1 MPRFIRDEA
10 RHIKNLYKETSEK
23 YIDGIN
29 VSDYKELA
37 ELARDEKDHYEFIFN
52 KMIEVFIL
60 RDKPETKGKEEEIFK
75 KKFTREGLEDEHWEN
90 LKNNKEPKFN
100 LELLIKHYS
109 SYIAYYKF
117 YVQWIL
123 SRCLLSYGRYL
134 EIVEQQRKIFE
145 PPYIQRGID
154 EINRA
159 QDAQY
164 S

>member
-1 MPRFIRDEA
+1 MPKFITDEA
-10 RHIKNLYKETSEK
+10 LHIKKLNKETSEK
-23 YIDGIN
+23 YINGIN

-60 RDKPETKGKEEEIFK
+60 RDKPETKK
-75 KKFTREGLEDEHWEN
+75 KNTRLEDEYWEN
-90 LKNNKEPKFN
+90 LKNNKETKFN

-123 SRCLLSYGRYL
+123 SRCLIGYGRYL
-134 EIVEQQRKIFE
+134 TIAEKQRKIFE
-145 PPYIQRGID
+145 PPYIQRGIK
-154 EINRA
+154 EFSRK
-159 QDAQY
+159 QEGQKY
-164 S
+164 

>member
-60 RDKPETKGKEEEIFK
+60 RDKPETKG
-75 KKFTREGLEDEHWEN
+75 LEDEHWEN

-123 SRCLLSYGRYL
+123 SNCLLSYGRYL

-145 PPYIQRGID
+145 PTYIQRGIK
-154 EINRA
+154 EISRKQEA
-159 QDAQY
+159 KKY
-164 S
+164 